1 MKVSQDINILVV
13 DDSDSMRRTTKAAL
27 QQLGLF
33 NIEVAVD
40 GLDALQIIK
49 QKQFGLIISDW
60 NMPEMD
66 GLEFLKKLRGNE
78 ATKTIP
84 FLMVTSEAKRELVIE
99 AISAGINEYIV
110 KPINVATLAAKL
122 ENIF

>member
-40 GLDALQIIK
+40 GLDAMQIIK